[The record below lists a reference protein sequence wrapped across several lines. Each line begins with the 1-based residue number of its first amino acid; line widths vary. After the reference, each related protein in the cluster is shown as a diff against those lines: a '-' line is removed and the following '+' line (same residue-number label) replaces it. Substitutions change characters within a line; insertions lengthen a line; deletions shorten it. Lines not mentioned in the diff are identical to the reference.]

1 MELHTRS
8 TMFENA
14 DKQSKVTRFFCCCLK
29 IISLEREKKLLMSK
43 NQTLHSNVFRT

>member
-14 DKQSKVTRFFCCCLK
+14 DKQSKVTRFFLLLFEDYK
-29 IISLEREKKLLMSK
+29 FRKKKKLLMSK